1 MNDKTKYQIMKNRE
15 FLKGYSAGDAG
26 AEQSDQEQELPGI
39 PSLKKRCRPQ
49 TIALPVEFD
58 KLGISKDIWDLVMGR
73 ESCRKYTQT
82 AVSLCEL
89 SFLLW
94 ATQGIRKVVGRKEP
108 VTFRSVPSAGSR
120 HPLETYFFA
129 NHVEGLK
136 RGLYHYLPGEHAL
149 EVWDPAKDYE
159 AELTRALCGQHFA
172 AAAPVLFVWSAL
184 PYRTEWRYGVKAAK
198 YILLDAGHMCQDL
211 YLACGSIGCGAC
223 AIGAYD
229 QDMLDEL
236 LGFAPGPSADPLYE
250 CAVYAAAVGKV
261 I

>member
-1 MNDKTKYQIMKNRE
+1 M
-15 FLKGYSAGDAG
+15 
-26 AEQSDQEQELPGI
+26 
-39 PSLKKRCRPQ
+39 
-49 TIALPVEFD
+49 
-58 KLGISKDIWDLVMGR
+58 
-73 ESCRKYTQT
+73 
-82 AVSLCEL
+82 
-89 SFLLW
+89 
-94 ATQGIRKVVGRKEP
+94 
-108 VTFRSVPSAGSR
+108 
-120 HPLETYFFA
+120 
-129 NHVEGLK
+129 EGLK